1 MLFWLLFTRNYKKL
15 LVVTIDVLLC
25 MKIRYACYLDVI
37 FTAGIGSEYWVAI
50 TTLFG
55 VCALICGSYGVLLKI
70 EKLPGTV
77 NQLLDLL

>member
-1 MLFWLLFTRNYKKL
+1 MIWELEQFSKGCKNRVLFWLLFTRNYKKL

-55 VCALICGSYGVLLKI
+55 VCALIY
-70 EKLPGTV
+70 
-77 NQLLDLL
+77 